1 MVKESISNKAR
12 RKHVCSSE
20 EKKRLTKAV
29 LDQNKINM
37 EELLILEFFNKTMIL
52 LELAGYKMIITT
64 KG

>member
-20 EKKRLTKAV
+20 KKKATKTV

-64 KG
+64 